1 MQSLQAD
8 QSLYNRKGVCYIA
21 LFNGLWQV
29 YSHSGINGERKFT
42 TFLEINSKT
51 LDESLNHVTGNAI
64 ETSQKA
70 IFDLPTTSPTLPY

>member
-1 MQSLQAD
+1 MLSLQAD
-8 QSLYNRKGVCYIA
+8 QSLYNRKGVCYIS

-51 LDESLNHVTGNAI
+51 LDERIYRRHLRHYLTNCCRRHFYKI
-64 ETSQKA
+64 ER
-70 IFDLPTTSPTLPY
+70 FV